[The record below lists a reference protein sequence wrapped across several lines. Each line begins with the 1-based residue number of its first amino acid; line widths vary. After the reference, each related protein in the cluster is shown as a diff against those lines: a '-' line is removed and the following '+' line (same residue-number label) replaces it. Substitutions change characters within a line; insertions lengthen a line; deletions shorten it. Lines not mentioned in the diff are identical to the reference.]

1 MPNAVS
7 GGGEDV
13 GPVLVAFSPCQS
25 PWSCSSSKR
34 DVCGDKLCPVQGG
47 SKIQRFRTDFLMLI
61 IPSAGLPLD
70 SVVRRPQR
78 ESFSKLST
86 FK

>member
-1 MPNAVS
+1 MSNAVS
-7 GGGEDV
+7 EGGEDV

-25 PWSCSSSKR
+25 PWSA
-34 DVCGDKLCPVQGG
+34 CGDRLSPVQRG
-47 SKIQRFRTDFLMLI
+47 SKIQHFRTDFLILI
-61 IPSAGLPLD
+61 IPSIGLPLD

-78 ESFSKLST
+78 ESFCKLST